1 MLNLLKIKQEDMK
14 KTSLFLTS
22 RCTDVLSINPA
33 KSLSALQDATQIIQ
47 LFLELLLTDVVVS
60 LKNLA

>member
-1 MLNLLKIKQEDMK
+1 MWK

-22 RCTDVLSINPA
+22 LCTDVLSINPA
-33 KSLSALQDATQIIQ
+33 KSLSALQDTAQITK
-47 LFLELLLTDVVVS
+47 LFLELLLIDAVVS